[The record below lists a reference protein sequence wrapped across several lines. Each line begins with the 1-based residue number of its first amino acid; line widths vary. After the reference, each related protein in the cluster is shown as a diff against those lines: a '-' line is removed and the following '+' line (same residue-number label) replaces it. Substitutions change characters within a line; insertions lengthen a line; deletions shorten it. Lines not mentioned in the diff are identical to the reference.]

1 MILADKIIELRKK
14 SGMSQEELA
23 EKLNV
28 SRQSVSKWESAASIP
43 DLNRILEMSRLFG
56 VTTDYLLKDEAES
69 PEYTPDE
76 PARGVCLTLADAQE
90 YIAGSVRFGRAAA
103 LAVVLFVLSPVPF
116 LVLDALAAPPFG
128 LLTES
133 AADGAGILA
142 LFAVVACGLAVIIP
156 AGLRRGRSSHLRTG
170 PFELA
175 YGVDGVLREQRQ
187 PVELRFERHV
197 VASVLL
203 FVLSAATVFVPMLF
217 GREDLTQLALPA
229 LFALVALGQWL
240 LIPVVTEHSAY
251 KLLLTGW
258 ETRRRAIEEEK
269 RSDRI
274 GAVYWPIVVL
284 VYLGWS
290 FLSGDWHITWVVWP
304 VAALLFAAIAAAL
317 APREGR

>member
-43 DLNRILEMSRLFG
+43 DLNRILELSRLFG
-56 VTTDYLLKDEAES
+56 VTTDYLLKDDAES

-90 YIAGSVRFGRAAA
+90 YVADSVRFGRAVA
-103 LAVVLFVLSPVPF
+103 LAVALFVLSPIPF
-116 LVLDALAAPPFG
+116 IVLDALAAPLFA
-128 LLTES
+128 LF
-133 AADGAGILA
+133 AADAANGAGVLA
-142 LFAVVACGLAVIIP
+142 LLAVVACGLAVIIP
-156 AGLRRGRSSHLRTG
+156 AGLRRARSAHLRTG

-175 YGVDGVLREQRQ
+175 YGVDGVLREQKQ
-187 PVELRFERHV
+187 PVDARFESRV
-197 VASVLL
+197 VAAVLL
-203 FVLSAATVFVPMLF
+203 FVLSVAPLFVPMLF
-217 GREDLTQLALPA
+217 GRDDLSQLALPA

-240 LIPVVTEHSAY
+240 LIPVTTEREAY

-258 ETRRRAIEEEK
+258 ETRRRALEEEK
-269 RSDRI
+269 RSDFI
-274 GAVYWPIVVL
+274 GGIYWPIVVV

-290 FLSGDWHITWVVWP
+290 FWTGDWGFTWIVWP
-304 VAALLFAAIAAAL
+304 VAALLFAALSHAL
-317 APREGR
+317 GARD